1 MIEIVWDE
9 KFKRIYKKWSKKHPD
24 LVNPFWV
31 KMELKTPLTSALRAT
46 FRAHTIVGSQ
56 ISLTFIFHGWFR

>member
-31 KMELKTPLTSALRAT
+31 KMELFTNHPFHPTLKT
-46 FRAHTIVGSQ
+46 H
-56 ISLTFIFHGWFR
+56 SLTHEEVY